1 MAKTYNEMIALVISW
16 SNKDP
21 DVFSIEGS
29 PTEYTRTNAGRV
41 PDFLQYAA
49 DKAYRTLRVPSLEFS
64 RIFDVADS
72 DLQVDPVNTSGTTIN
87 MPVPNDLIEVMHI
100 RNVTQGFVY
109 NEKIDMRTFFDR
121 YAEKDSVN
129 FWTRQ
134 GNVFKISGRTTPGDE
149 IEIHYYR
156 RLPAMD
162 ATYNVS
168 AATYNIYPEGFKVAS
183 GAVGANTGTLFFPV
197 GTTFDGVTP
206 TYNPNTLIDAA
217 RKAANIMGDRTFELQ
232 DDGSYLDVTG
242 ESGRTPLDTD
252 VVIAFS
258 VSLELDGVEIEHWL
272 RDENERVV
280 LFGALAEAFAYL
292 EEDTSQQKYMQM
304 FQMETEEL
312 NKEEK
317 MRMHKGGN
325 VKRSFNGRGLI

>member
-1 MAKTYNEMIALVISW
+1 MAKTYNEMIALIISW

-21 DVFSIEGS
+21 EVFSIEGS
-29 PTEYTRTNAGRV
+29 PSAYTRMNAGRI

-64 RIFDVADS
+64 RIFDVVDS
-72 DLQVDPVNTSGTTIN
+72 DVQEDPVNTSGTTIN
-87 MPVPNDLIEVMHI
+87 MPVPQDMTEVMHI

-162 ATYNVS
+162 ATYNVV
-168 AATYNIYPEGFKVAS
+168 AATYNIRNGVFTYDADIVVPA
-183 GAVGANTGTLFFPV
+183 AVPGVITPGVLWFPTGTPA
-197 GTTFDGVTP
+197 P
-206 TYNPNTLIDAA
+206 TATGNPNITTVTVLHLLQI
-217 RKAANIMGDRTFELQ
+217 IPQGMGL
-232 DDGSYLDVTG
+232 
-242 ESGRTPLDTD
+242 
-252 VVIAFS
+252 
-258 VSLELDGVEIEHWL
+258 
-272 RDENERVV
+272 
-280 LFGALAEAFAYL
+280 
-292 EEDTSQQKYMQM
+292 
-304 FQMETEEL
+304 
-312 NKEEK
+312 
-317 MRMHKGGN
+317 
-325 VKRSFNGRGLI
+325 